1 LTRHLLKSRWLAATL
16 AVALLV
22 LCTAYQWH
30 TAYSL
35 DIGAVK
41 ADDDLYIAGFYHRE
55 SSPADDYRWTGPSAF
70 ARFPGMGS
78 GRPWTLS
85 LYASGYRPPGQ
96 ESPDVEIRVNNHQVT
111 RFVAQEGMQ
120 EYVFDVPAS
129 VLDWSGDV
137 VIEIRPEVFSP
148 EGDSRQLG
156 LLVSR
161 VTFTPAGAGVTI
173 PSPLTLAIIL
183 GSVAILYLFLR
194 WLGAS
199 GLVSFGATL
208 PLVAALGFVAALHR
222 QYLTYFSLFV
232 LLLLAGAAMAT
243 VILHSLL
250 CKLARRF
257 GWATIGVAQLKPVLG
272 VLLLALACNLALA
285 PTPGFVGDIGIYM
298 LWAWKLTTG
307 GLHTAYLP
315 HQLVEPINYLPFI
328 PYLFSLVGS
337 WYRRLSAPSFPYPL
351 EQATLLFYSIIKL
364 PMIVANLAT
373 GAIVFLFL
381 RRETSQR
388 LALLSMAAYVLNP
401 AILFDSAYGGQAD
414 AIHSLFA
421 VLAVVLILN
430 KRVVGAWFSIAL
442 AALSKPQGALF
453 LPLILFLTWRESGGR
468 AVLKG
473 LLTAVATTVFVFSPF
488 LWRGTGDSLLGYL
501 FSIGRLDIPGLPAYT
516 TMGAHNLWWVLGLGA
531 EVGDTAG
538 PLSQLPVVGTLLT
551 PRTIGLALL
560 ALLYAL
566 GLCKLWRENSRSDVP
581 IVAAF
586 LGFACYMSLT
596 QVHETY
602 AFSVL
607 PFLALALPFAT
618 KWRIVYAVLS
628 LTFLANMCL
637 HDAALLD
644 MMGVL
649 EQEWLIE
656 PLKYVNA
663 LVNVGVFVYWIVELV
678 PRWGLRRASG
688 STDLEERQAV

>member
-1 LTRHLLKSRWLAATL
+1 LTRYMSRSRWLAATL
-16 AVALLV
+16 AVTLLV
-22 LCTAYQWH
+22 LCAAYQWH
-30 TAYSL
+30 SAYSL
-35 DIGAVK
+35 DIGAIK
-41 ADDDLYIAGFYHRE
+41 ADDDLYITGFHQRE
-55 SSPADDYRWTGPSAF
+55 SSPADDYRWTGPSAIV
-70 ARFPGMGS
+70 RFPGVGS
-78 GRPWTLS
+78 GRPWSLS
-85 LYASGYRPPGQ
+85 LYASGYRPAGQ
-96 ESPDVEIRVNNHQVT
+96 NSPDVEVRVNDHQVAS
-111 RFVAQEGMQ
+111 FVAQEGMQ
-120 EYVFDVPAS
+120 EYVFDVPAA
-129 VLDWSGDV
+129 LLGWSGDV

-161 VTFTPAGAGVTI
+161 VTLTPAGGGIAV
-173 PSPLTLAIIL
+173 PSPWTLVLVLA
-183 GSVAILYLFLR
+183 SVAILYLFLR
-194 WLGAS
+194 WLGARDS
-199 GLVSFGATL
+199 VSFWASL
-208 PLVAALGFVAALHR
+208 PLVVALGFVAALHR
-222 QYLTYFSLFV
+222 QYLTYFSVLV
-232 LLLLAGAAMAT
+232 LLLLAGAAIAT
-243 VILHSLL
+243 VILHWLL
-250 CKLARRF
+250 ERLGRRR
-257 GWATIGVAQLKPVLG
+257 GWSTTEATQLKPVLG

-285 PTPGFVGDIGIYM
+285 PTPGFVGDMGIYM

-328 PYLFSLVGS
+328 PYLFSFVGS
-337 WYRRLSAPSFPYPL
+337 WYRRLFAPSFPCPL
-351 EQATLLFYSIIKL
+351 EQTTLLLYSMIKL

-373 GAIVFLFL
+373 GTIIFLFL
-381 RRETSQR
+381 RRETNQR
-388 LALLSMAAYVLNP
+388 LALLSMAVYLFNP

-414 AIHSLFA
+414 AIHSLFS
-421 VLAVVLILN
+421 VLAVVLILHN
-430 KRVVGAWFSIAL
+430 RVAGAWFSIAL

-453 LPLILFLTWRESGGR
+453 LPLILFLTWRESGTRG
-468 AVLKG
+468 VLKG
-473 LLTAVATTVFVFSPF
+473 LLTAAATTALVFSPF
-488 LWRGTGDSLLGYL
+488 LWRGTWDSLLGYL
-501 FSIGRLDIPGLPAYT
+501 LSIGRLDIPGLPAYT

-538 PLSQLPVVGTLLT
+538 PLSQLPVVGALIT

-560 ALLYAL
+560 GLLYAL
-566 GLCKLWRENSRSDVP
+566 GLYRLWRHRSRSDVP

-607 PFLALALPFAT
+607 PFLALALPFARR
-618 KWRIVYAVLS
+618 WRVVYAVLS

-656 PLKYVNA
+656 PLKYANA
-663 LVNVGVFVYWIVELV
+663 LVNLGVFVYWVIELS
-678 PRWGLRRASG
+678 PRRGLRKG
-688 STDLEERQAV
+688 SVPSSLDEREVV